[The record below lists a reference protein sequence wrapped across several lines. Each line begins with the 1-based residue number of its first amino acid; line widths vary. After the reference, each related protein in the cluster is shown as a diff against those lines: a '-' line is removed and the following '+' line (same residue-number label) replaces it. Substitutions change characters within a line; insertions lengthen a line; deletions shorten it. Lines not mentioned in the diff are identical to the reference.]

1 MLGVMFHIVFS
12 LFVFS
17 GVVLFPIFAW
27 LKIHET
33 NCAVDTETLL
43 HSNSI

>member
-1 MLGVMFHIVFS
+1 MFEVMFHIVFS
-12 LFVFS
+12 LFIFS

-27 LKIHET
+27 LKKHEKD
-33 NCAVDTETLL
+33 CVVDSQTLL